1 MRGQLWA
8 GPSHLGTHRE
18 DKAGPS
24 RRLPHKS
31 ERFMGLD
38 KSPFRDDM
46 DMLRIV
52 QMQQGRPVWD
62 GLVVERTMLSRTALL
77 ERLD

>member
-1 MRGQLWA
+1 
-8 GPSHLGTHRE
+8 
-18 DKAGPS
+18 
-24 RRLPHKS
+24 
-31 ERFMGLD
+31 MGLD